1 MAGNYNSKMATT
13 IVGMMRILRATIS
26 LNNNN
31 NHSRIDEEGAE
42 ALLETL
48 ENTTAI
54 ANNSVVITAEVA
66 ERIIE
71 VAVAA
76 RITKQIRPSSNLTI
90 PRPMVLEAIAMEV
103 VVDAVDAARDTREAI
118 IIFTEQT
125 NVTKTKEYKQPP
137 V

>member
-42 ALLETL
+42 AQLETL

-90 PRPMVLEAIAMEV
+90 PRPMV
-103 VVDAVDAARDTREAI
+103 
-118 IIFTEQT
+118 
-125 NVTKTKEYKQPP
+125 
-137 V
+137 

>member
-1 MAGNYNSKMATT
+1 
-13 IVGMMRILRATIS
+13 MMRILRATIS

-42 ALLETL
+42 AQLETL

>member
-42 ALLETL
+42 AQLETL
-48 ENTTAI
+48 ENTIAI
-54 ANNSVVITAEVA
+54 ANNRVVITAEVA

-90 PRPMVLEAIAMEV
+90 PRPMVLEAIAMGV

>member
-42 ALLETL
+42 AQLETL